1 MIETVFLLLLH
12 SPQLMLAAEPSTF
25 KTEQACKA
33 EAKKRSRGLGH
44 GSLYYECIPHS
55 VGEPRSFWFS
65 L

>member
-25 KTEQACKA
+25 PTERACKA
-33 EAKKRSRGLGH
+33 EARKRSKGLGH

-55 VGEPRSFWFS
+55 TGEPRSFWFAP
-65 L
+65 